1 MNRFILIIDDDPI
14 MRLVASEALKP
25 YDCDVLQAVDGKSGL
40 VIAARNRPRLIL
52 LDYSM
57 PGMDGTDVL
66 SMLRL
71 NRDLA
76 DTPVIMLTSES
87 ERSTVLEAVRLGV
100 CDYLIKPIKMELLVQ
115 RINRVVKLQPKALP
129 PTVDPLIRI
138 LVMDDRPAIAKQ
150 IRAGLADTPWLVL
163 STDDPGQLDSCLEH
177 GVDVV
182 FVDLSL
188 PNDGAYLLFEGL
200 RKHPNTAA
208 VPVFGL
214 SVKTATIEHSRAQR
228 TGFLGIITK
237 PIDIDNLKA
246 MVRRVLKLGQ
256 GHQCFTQVGGALVM
270 TISDNLDNAAIAE
283 ISASV
288 NNQITSAVD
297 AGAHKF
303 IMDLSGLS
311 SITPPVVELGTK
323 AFETSNR
330 FALKHAVV
338 CSEAI
343 KASCNGRVEAQSW
356 LFAESVD
363 QALSSLN
370 EEEKGADSGAPSA
383 SDADW
388 LASNRKNSRFD
399 G

>member
-138 LVMDDRPAIAKQ
+138 LVMV
-150 IRAGLADTPWLVL
+150 TL
-163 STDDPGQLDSCLEH
+163 SPKKFKAPLDSCLEH